1 MQIPSGQTRHF
12 LAVDSTQ
19 DALRKA
25 ILSGE
30 DVEILYASL
39 QTAGRGRKDRT
50 WVSGKDDSLTVSLA
64 FTAYA
69 NHQRPYLVGMA
80 VALAAAEAFDLC
92 LQWPND
98 LVENGKK
105 IGGILVEM
113 FPHEGRNIPV
123 VGLGLNLNQRE
134 FPIVIAHRATS
145 LYLNRGIETTP
156 GDALDRLIEAIA
168 EVPEPNSWEDLRE
181 RWMERDET
189 AGKPFRLEDGLVG
202 VAQSIHEDGSLS
214 IRVNAEYR
222 TVYAADA
229 WF

>member
-19 DALRKA
+19 DALRQA

-39 QTAGRGRKDRT
+39 QTAGRGRKDRS

-69 NHQRPYLVGMA
+69 NHPRPYLVGMA
-80 VALAAAEAFDLC
+80 VALAAAEAFDFC

-123 VGLGLNLNQRE
+123 VGLGLNLNQKE

-145 LYLNRGIETTP
+145 LALSRGMEVSP
-156 GDALDRLIEAIA
+156 SEALDRLLKAIGD
-168 EVPEPNSWEDLRE
+168 VPEPNTWDDLSA
-181 RWMERDET
+181 RWMARDET
-189 AGKPFRLEDGLVG
+189 AGKPFRLEDGSVG

-214 IRVNAEYR
+214 IRVNSEYR

>member
-25 ILSGE
+25 ILAGE

-39 QTAGRGRKDRT
+39 QTAGRGRKDRS
-50 WVSGKDDSLTVSLA
+50 WVSGTDDSLTVSLA

-69 NHQRPYLVGMA
+69 NHPRPYLIGMA

-92 LQWPND
+92 IQWPND
-98 LVENGKK
+98 LVEKGKK
-105 IGGILVEM
+105 IGGLLVEIL
-113 FPHEGRNIPV
+113 PHEGQNIPV
-123 VGLGLNLNQRE
+123 VGLGLNLNQKE

-145 LYLNRGIETTP
+145 LLLSRGIETTP
-156 GDALDRLIEAIA
+156 SEALEKLLAAIG
-168 EVPEPNSWEDLRE
+168 EIPDPDTWEDLRE
-181 RWMERDET
+181 RWMKRDET
-189 AGKPFRLEDGLVG
+189 AGKPFRLEDGSVG

-214 IRVNAEYR
+214 IRVNSEYR